1 MAEHDANRSSALTP
15 DMLALINSQTQVAVQ
30 EAMKGA
36 LAMLAPMVAAIKDSA
51 LTPEKMAELKRPYVD
66 PNVAA
71 RELRETQNS
80 KEQEAELQ
88 KQIAWRKAHCPHKD
102 KNGNDSICPVH
113 NQLDHQ
119 PRGICMLCHDWIHP
133 REWVIDAPDPNTGK
147 TKSHIREAHKD
158 YARVLQIVSM
168 A

>member
-1 MAEHDANRSSALTP
+1 MSEHDANRSSTVSP
-15 DMLALINSQTQVAVQ
+15 DQLALMNSMVQTSVQ

-36 LAMLAPMVAAIKDSA
+36 FTMLAPMIQAIKDSA
-51 LTPEKMAELKRPYVD
+51 LTAEKIRELKTPLVD
-66 PNVAA
+66 AALAA

-80 KEQEAELQ
+80 KEQEAEVR
-88 KQIAWRKAHCPHKD
+88 KANEWRKAHCPHKD

-119 PRGICMLCHDWIHP
+119 ARGICMLCHDWIHP
-133 REWVIDAPDPNTGK
+133 REWVIEAPDPKTGK
-147 TKSHIREAHKD
+147 TRSKVREAHKD

>member
-1 MAEHDANRSSALTP
+1 MAEHDANRSAATSP
-15 DMLALINSQTQVAVQ
+15 EQLALMNTMVAAAVQ

-36 LAMLAPMVAAIKDSA
+36 MQMMAPIIQEMA
-51 LTPEKMAELKRPYVD
+51 LTPEKLALLKTPYVD
-66 PNVAA
+66 PKVLA

-80 KEQEAELQ
+80 KEQELALQ
-88 KQIAWRKAHCPHKD
+88 KQTAWRKAHCPHKD

-133 REWVIDAPDPNTGK
+133 REWVIDAPDPATGK
-147 TKSHIREAHKD
+147 TTAHIREAHKD
-158 YARVLQIVSM
+158 YARVLNIISM
-168 A
+168 S